1 MVAICNIVLVGKL
14 IGLDKR
20 TMPRSDGRFNGA
32 KIPLPRSTCLLFK
45 NGAITVVGVK
55 SLKET
60 ERIPHYLT
68 CLFPAAALAEPLK
81 ICNMVATTNAHTT
94 VDLKKLYELV
104 RNDSLVTYTPET
116 FPGMKISVRS
126 NLVAIVFHTG
136 KIVIT
141 GAKSTE
147 DLAYAEDKI
156 LNIIK
161 QII

>member
-1 MVAICNIVLVGKL
+1 MVVICNIVLVGKL
-14 IGLDKR
+14 DGLNPQ
-20 TMPRSDGRFNGA
+20 TIPRSVKRFNGA
-32 KIPLPRSTCLLFK
+32 KVPLPGSTCLLFR
-45 NGAITVVGVK
+45 NGAITIVGVK
-55 SLKET
+55 SFKEA
-60 ERIPHYLT
+60 EKIPHYLE
-68 CLFPAAALAEPLK
+68 CLFPNAALAEPLK

-94 VDLKKLYELV
+94 VDLRKLYELV